1 MISARSTPA
10 SSMWPSRASTET
22 HQPSGVHGSPV
33 IHETWPR
40 NCARWTSASCG
51 EKSRPNWLMWTWALK
66 STAVLLRR
74 AGAVAVGIG
83 EDVDA
88 DEAGMDDGAVRDAVG
103 HVVGVPGAVRAG
115 LAADREVDPAGED
128 HAPLGA

>member
-1 MISARSTPA
+1 
-10 SSMWPSRASTET
+10 
-22 HQPSGVHGSPV
+22 
-33 IHETWPR
+33 
-40 NCARWTSASCG
+40 
-51 EKSRPNWLMWTWALK
+51 MWTWALK

-103 HVVGVPGAVRAG
+103 NVVRVAGAVRAG

-128 HAPLGA
+128 HAPLGAVRVLGKVDAVGDLVEHREPALVP